1 MSDIFREVDEDLRR
15 DQLVS
20 FWKRYGAT
28 VISGA
33 VLIVVATAGYVGWKE
48 WRANQ
53 MEKRTAVLSAALAKA
68 RPEEGTP
75 DVKIAGDALAA
86 AAAELGHD
94 QAVIAR
100 LYEAGL
106 RARNGQRDEAVVIYD
121 QIAGSGETDALMRDL
136 ATLLSVQLQMDAGD
150 PARLGQRIAP
160 LLASGNAWR
169 ASATEVAALLAAK
182 AGDNARAE
190 QLFKQL
196 AEDAQTPQGLRTRA
210 TELAALFA
218 APK

>member
-20 FWKRYGAT
+20 FWKRHGAT
-28 VISGA
+28 VVGGA

-48 WRANQ
+48 WRTHE

-68 RPEEGTP
+68 RPEEGAP
-75 DVKIAGDALAA
+75 DVKVAGDALAA
-86 AAAELGHD
+86 AASQLGQS

-106 RARNGQRDEAVVIYD
+106 RARNGQRDEAIALYD
-121 QIAGSGETDALMRDL
+121 QIAGSGESDALLRDM
-136 ATLLSVQLQMDAGD
+136 ATLLSVQLQVDAGD
-150 PARLGQRIAP
+150 PAKLVQRIAP
-160 LLASGNAWR
+160 LLTAGNPWR
-169 ASATEVAALLAAK
+169 ASATELAGLLAAK
-182 AGDNARAE
+182 TGDNARAE

-196 AEDAQTPQGLRTRA
+196 AEDAQAPQGVRSRA

>member
-28 VISGA
+28 VVGGA

-48 WRANQ
+48 WRASE

-68 RPEEGTP
+68 RPEEGAP
-75 DVKIAGDALAA
+75 DVKVAGDALAA
-86 AAAELGHD
+86 AASQLGQS

-106 RARNGQRDEAVVIYD
+106 RARNGQRDEAVALYD
-121 QIAGSGETDALMRDL
+121 QIAGSGESDALLRDM

-150 PARLGQRIAP
+150 PAKLGQRIAP
-160 LLASGNAWR
+160 LLTAGNPWR
-169 ASATEVAALLAAK
+169 ASATELAGLLAAK
-182 AGDNARAE
+182 TGDNARAE

-196 AEDAQTPQGLRTRA
+196 AEDAQAPQGVRSRA

>member
-48 WRANQ
+48 WRASQ

-75 DVKIAGDALAA
+75 DVKVAGDALAT
-86 AAAELGHD
+86 AAAELGQD

-106 RARNGQRDEAVVIYD
+106 RARNGQRDEAIVIYD

-136 ATLLSVQLQMDAGD
+136 ATLLSVQLQVDAGD
-150 PARLGQRIAP
+150 PAKLGQRLAP
-160 LLASGNAWR
+160 LLDAGNAWR
-169 ASATEVAALLAAK
+169 GSATEVAALLAAK

-196 AEDAQTPQGLRTRA
+196 AEDAQAPQGLRTRA